1 MSGNNPAYLFVYG
14 SLMNGSGHPLSEEL
28 AANFEYLTTGYIQAE
43 LYYLDGYPGAVL
55 SEDAADKV
63 HGQIY
68 RNLGNSD
75 AFMNRLNRYEGYYP
89 EAPGK
94 SLFVPE
100 TVEVHTPERS
110 ITAGCYL
117 YRGSLRGY
125 ARIPGG
131 DYLSYLSN

>member
-1 MSGNNPAYLFVYG
+1 MSGNKPAYLFVYG
-14 SLMNGSGHPLSEEL
+14 SLMKGSGHPLSEEL
-28 AANFEYLTTGYIQAE
+28 ASIFEYLSTGYIQAK
-43 LYYLDGYPGAVL
+43 LYYLEGYPGAVR
-55 SEDAADKV
+55 SEDTADRV
-63 HGQIY
+63 YGQVY
-68 RNLGNSD
+68 RKPGNSD
-75 AFMNRLNRYEGYYP
+75 TLMNRINRYEGYDP

-100 TVEVHTPERS
+100 TVEVHTPERT